1 MVPFPVWAGNSPS
14 FGYEGEAF
22 DTAAH
27 HRHSG
32 EGLSTALA
40 SVSHYRGTG
49 MKLLRYGPKGKE
61 KPGILDKAGK
71 IRDLSKVIPDIT
83 GETISPKGLAKLKK
97 LKLESLPL
105 VRGTPRIG
113 ACVANSQKFVAIGL
127 NYSDHA
133 AESGLKVPPEPVVFT
148 KHVSCLSGPDDDVT
162 IPPKSQKS
170 DWEVELGVIIGT
182 RAKNIKKADAMKHV
196 AGYCTINDL
205 SEREFQVERSG
216 QWTKGKSYDTFG
228 PIGPWLVT
236 ADEVKDPQN
245 LRLWLE
251 LNGKRVQD
259 GTTATMV
266 FSVDHIVAYLSE
278 FFTLMPGDIITT
290 GTPPGVGMGMKPPQ
304 FLKPGDKMRICID
317 GLGEQ
322 NQKVVRDK

>member
-1 MVPFPVWAGNSPS
+1 
-14 FGYEGEAF
+14 
-22 DTAAH
+22 
-27 HRHSG
+27 
-32 EGLSTALA
+32 
-40 SVSHYRGTG
+40 
-49 MKLLRYGPKGKE
+49 
-61 KPGILDKAGK
+61 
-71 IRDLSKVIPDIT
+71 
-83 GETISPKGLAKLKK
+83 
-97 LKLESLPL
+97 
-105 VRGTPRIG
+105 
-113 ACVANSQKFVAIGL
+113 VANSQKFVAIGL

-148 KHVSCLSGPDDDVT
+148 KHVSCISGPNDDVT

-182 RAKNIKKADAMKHV
+182 RAKNIKKADALKHV

-259 GTTATMV
+259 GSTATMV
-266 FSVDHIVAYLSE
+266 FTVEHIVAYLSE

-304 FLKPGDKMRICID
+304 YLKPGDKMRICVD